1 MTVLV
6 YDEFFSQFHFY
17 FLFSFQCYFYFLIFI
32 FIYSVFCFHLFNF
45 SLWWSKSSC
54 YIAKGAFNPFQTND
68 PFLCSIKKGRNLSF
82 FDVLKKYRSG
92 TMRMKLFNLFLCHFF
107 SFDLEFQ
114 QRFRKTK
121 FLGMLYFCFGRNKKT
136 DEPKFGQHLFFLKKT
151 SIKHGFSVAI

>member
-32 FIYSVFCFHLFNF
+32 FIYSVFCFLLFNF
-45 SLWWSKSSC
+45 SRWWSKSSC

-92 TMRMKLFNLFLCHFF
+92 TCAWNCLI
-107 SFDLEFQ
+107 
-114 QRFRKTK
+114 
-121 FLGMLYFCFGRNKKT
+121 YFCVIFLVLIWNFSNASEKLSFWACCTFVLEEIKKLT
-136 DEPKFGQHLFFLKKT
+136 SQNLDNICFF
-151 SIKHGFSVAI
+151 